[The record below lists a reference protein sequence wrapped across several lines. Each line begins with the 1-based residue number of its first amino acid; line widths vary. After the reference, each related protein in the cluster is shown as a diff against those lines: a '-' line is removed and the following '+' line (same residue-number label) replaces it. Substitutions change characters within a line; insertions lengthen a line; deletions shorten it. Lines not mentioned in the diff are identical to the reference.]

1 MPEKQLH
8 PWITA
13 LVALL
18 FALWGGASAYL
29 HQMGR
34 ERRRFRW
41 SEFFSKLVISG
52 FSGQVLVAATLA
64 YGVPD
69 VWVNVVAGMGGF
81 LGAEAI
87 NLLKAA
93 LWRRV
98 DNPRTLESPDDSQ
111 R

>member
-41 SEFFSKLVISG
+41 SEFLSKLVISG
-52 FSGQVLVAATLA
+52 FSGQILVAATLA
-64 YGVPD
+64 YGVPE

-98 DNPRTLESPDDSQ
+98 GDLPKSAGPDEAPR
-111 R
+111 